1 MTAAEIAPDILAY
14 YDERTD
20 EDTRLSRT
28 ADGALEL
35 VRTREILRRHLPP
48 SPATVLDVGG
58 GTGVHARW
66 LAAEGY
72 AVHVVDPVARHVARA
87 ARVPGCTAER
97 GDARALA
104 AGDGTYDVVLLLG
117 PLYHLVERA
126 DRLAAVREAR
136 RVVRPGGVVAVAGIN
151 RYAPVL
157 DHTAT
162 TALGDRAEVRQSVA
176 DTVRTGRHG
185 GDGRKGFTVAYLHTA
200 AGLAGEL
207 AAAGLPE
214 ATVYGV
220 EGPGWAML
228 RAVEVHTGTPV
239 TDSPLFTAALEAA
252 RFADGYPD
260 LLAASSHLL
269 AVAGGPA
276 QEG

>member
-48 SPATVLDVGG
+48 PPATVLDVGG
-58 GTGVHARW
+58 GTGIHARW

-72 AVHVVDPVARHVARA
+72 AVHVVDPVPRHVARA

-97 GDARALA
+97 GDARA
-104 AGDGTYDVVLLLG
+104 
-117 PLYHLVERA
+117 
-126 DRLAAVREAR
+126 
-136 RVVRPGGVVAVAGIN
+136 
-151 RYAPVL
+151 
-157 DHTAT
+157 
-162 TALGDRAEVRQSVA
+162 
-176 DTVRTGRHG
+176 
-185 GDGRKGFTVAYLHTA
+185 
-200 AGLAGEL
+200 
-207 AAAGLPE
+207 LPE